1 MAILQSCC
9 FWKSV
14 RKGSYASVIYTL
26 VSALKLCLFEF
37 VSIRNDKAMEKRIK
51 PKDKLTMMKINK
63 NVTNYYYWNL

>member
-26 VSALKLCLFEF
+26 VSALKLCLFEL
-37 VSIRNDKAMEKRIK
+37 SIINDKAEKRIK
-51 PKDKLTMMKINK
+51 QKDELLLQRNK
-63 NVTNYYYWNL
+63 MP